1 MVAIMAATTMNTV
14 TVVNLNSMP
23 FLTSISKQ
31 KPRLIWLALVF
42 FTGFLIIVSLQI
54 VIVAICLHLSSLK
67 TPSIQLPE
75 NPWLDLAES
84 LSVSN
89 PDIFSA
95 RSRFLRQK
103 ALLPGFKQQKT
114 ALLNEALLNLS
125 LAVKARPFW
134 PYYPLSELNIY
145 VLQNANSIKIQQKV
159 TQIIELAPNE
169 RGLDKHFLELAMHS
183 WARLTLDQQQWML
196 ARLNIVPYRTLSY
209 VYDVAKR
216 LDKGYVVCTNLP
228 FMKVKRLCK
237 TN

>member
-1 MVAIMAATTMNTV
+1 MVATTMNTV
-14 TVVNLNSMP
+14 MAANLNFMP
-23 FLTSISKQ
+23 HLTRISKL
-31 KPRLIWLALVF
+31 KPRLIWLALVI
-42 FTGFLIIVSLQI
+42 FTGLLFIASLQI
-54 VIVAICLHLSSLK
+54 IVVGACLHLSSLK
-67 TPSIQLPE
+67 TPSIQFPE

-103 ALLPGFKQQKT
+103 ALLPGFKQQKS

-125 LAVKARPFW
+125 LAVKARPLW

-145 VLQNANSIKIQQKV
+145 VLQNADSIKIQQKV
-159 TQIIELAPNE
+159 AQIIELAPNE

-183 WARLTLDQQQWML
+183 WARITLDQQQWML
-196 ARLNIVPYRTLSY
+196 ARLAIVPYRTLSY

-216 LDKGYVVCTNLP
+216 LDRGYVVCTNLP
-228 FMKVKRLCK
+228 FIKAKRLCK
-237 TN
+237 TNQ

>member
-169 RGLDKHFLELAMHS
+169 RGLDKHFLELAIHS